1 MASIRIKDFRR
12 KRGMIMTNNLYSLA
26 LTLLWGCI
34 ITTLVSGVYI
44 IGIIRYTKRD
54 RMLIKEL
61 EKIEINNINH
71 KENI

>member
-1 MASIRIKDFRR
+1 MASIRIKDSRR
-12 KRGMIMTNNLYSLA
+12 KREMGMTNNLYSLA

-34 ITTLVSGVYI
+34 ITTFVSGVYI

-61 EKIEINNINH
+61 EKIDINNINH
-71 KENI
+71 K

>member
-1 MASIRIKDFRR
+1 MT
-12 KRGMIMTNNLYSLA
+12 MTNNLYSLA

-34 ITTLVSGVYI
+34 ITTFVSGVYI

-54 RMLIKEL
+54 RVIIKEI
-61 EKIEINNINH
+61 EKMDINNINH

>member
-1 MASIRIKDFRR
+1 M
-12 KRGMIMTNNLYSLA
+12 GMINNLYSLA
-26 LTLLWGCI
+26 LTLLWGCA
-34 ITTLVSGVYI
+34 ITTFVSGVYI

>member
-1 MASIRIKDFRR
+1 MASIRIKDSRR
-12 KRGMIMTNNLYSLA
+12 KRGMTMTNNLYSLA

-44 IGIIRYTKRD
+44 IGIIRYTKKD
-54 RMLIKEL
+54 RVIIKEI
-61 EKIEINNINH
+61 EKMDINNINH